1 MNGNNPY
8 AGRPGTANAGRAGAD
23 TLPAEDVRR
32 LRSAIAGI
40 VDRTRDYLPDEYAVG
55 ADVSAGARG
64 VEATVAVHPPA
75 GDPVSAGFTPDRSAL
90 AEGIGHEDREEVARG
105 LAASAALQVMS
116 AVGDDI
122 TPTAR

>member
-8 AGRPGTANAGRAGAD
+8 AGRPGTVDAGRSGESSLSPD
-23 TLPAEDVRR
+23 EVRH
-32 LRSAIAGI
+32 LRQAIAGI
-40 VDRTRDYLPDEYAVG
+40 ADRTRAYLPDEYAVG

-75 GDPVSAGFTPDRSAL
+75 GDPVSAGLTPDRATI
-90 AEGIGHEDREEVARG
+90 AEGIGNEDREEVARG

-116 AVGDDI
+116 AVGDEI

>member
-8 AGRPGTANAGRAGAD
+8 AGRPGTVNAGRAGAD
-23 TLPAEDVRR
+23 DLPAEDVRR
-32 LRSAIAGI
+32 LRRAIAGI
-40 VDRTRDYLPDEYAVG
+40 ADRTRAYLPDEYAVG

-75 GDPVSAGFTPDRSAL
+75 GDPVSAGLTPDRTTI

-105 LAASAALQVMS
+105 LAASAALQVMG
-116 AVGDDI
+116 AVGDNI

>member
-8 AGRPGTANAGRAGAD
+8 AGRPGTFDAGRAGESD
-23 TLPAEDVRR
+23 LSTEDVRH
-32 LRSAIAGI
+32 LRQAVAGI

-55 ADVSAGARG
+55 SEVSAGARG

-75 GDPVSAGFTPDRSAL
+75 GDPVSAGLTPDRTTI

-105 LAASAALQVMS
+105 LAASAALQVMG
-116 AVGDDI
+116 AVGDNI